1 MRKTLY
7 VARVRLGSD
16 LGDIEDLF
24 ATVADVQS
32 QRLESIPESGSLPF
46 GVFEMHSEQDAA
58 DCLERFNGQELNGH
72 RLSIVCD
79 RPRIIP
85 KPEIPD
91 SKRARGKR

>member
-32 QRLESIPESGSLPF
+32 QRLENIPESGSLPF
-46 GVFEMHSEQDAA
+46 GVFEMQSEQDAE
-58 DCLERFNGQELNGH
+58 DCLERFNGQELNGN
-72 RLSIVCD
+72 RLSIVRG
-79 RPRIIP
+79 RPQSLPRPVLVP
-85 KPEIPD
+85 K
-91 SKRARGKR
+91 KTKGKR